1 MRQVGEGLAVLAAV
15 LLVAGAADARTIR
28 VKPGADAA
36 TRLQEA
42 LIEAR
47 PGDRVQLAAGTYRL
61 ATGLSLDVSGVTV
74 AGAGPGKTI
83 LDFSGQEGAGEGL
96 LVTSSNV
103 WVTGLTVRDSKG
115 DGIKSKGS
123 DRISFTD
130 LEVVWSGGPKPTNG
144 AYGVYP
150 VSSTNVL
157 VERVTVRGASDAGI
171 YVGQSRNIIVRHSVA
186 EQNVAG
192 IEIENSMNA
201 DVHDNE
207 VRHNTGGILV
217 FDLPNLPQMGGHST
231 RIFRNKVVNN
241 DTPNFAPEGNIVA
254 EVPVGTGI
262 MVMANRNVHVFD
274 NEVDG
279 NASAAFMVIAYTKA
293 FESEGYNPLPRD
305 VVVTG
310 NRVGRNGFAP
320 AFPGGREIAA
330 AVGGTLPPGLWD
342 GVSAWTSAGQAHS
355 EEVRIWFTD
364 VPAISLNLGRTDA
377 GTAAARPAPHASPA
391 VAPVAQPAA
400 VVLPADQ
407 PGAR

>member
-1 MRQVGEGLAVLAAV
+1 MNQILGRMAAV
-15 LLVAGAADARTIR
+15 LLAMGVAGAAEARTIR
-28 VKPGADAA
+28 VKPGADSA
-36 TRLQEA
+36 TRLQAA
-42 LIEAR
+42 LIEAK
-47 PGDRVQLAAGTYRL
+47 PGDRVQLAPGVYALT
-61 ATGLSLDVSGVTV
+61 TGLSLDVNGVTV
-74 AGAGPGKTI
+74 AGAGPGRTI
-83 LDFSGQEGAGEGL
+83 LDFASQEGAGEGL
-96 LVTSSNV
+96 LITSSDV
-103 WVTGLTVRDSKG
+103 WVTGLTIRDTRG
-115 DGIKSKGS
+115 DGVKSKGS

-130 LEVVWSGGPKPTNG
+130 MEVLWSGGPKPTNG

-171 YVGQSRNIIVRHSVA
+171 YVGQSRNIIVRNSVA
-186 EQNVAG
+186 EYNVAG

-201 DVHDNE
+201 DVHDNL

-231 RIFRNKVVNN
+231 RIFANKVLNN
-241 DTPNFAPEGNIVA
+241 DTPNFAPAGNIVA

-262 MVMANRNVHVFD
+262 MVMANRNVHLFA

-279 NASAAFMVIAYTKA
+279 NASAAFMVISYGKP

-305 VVVTG
+305 VVVRD

-342 GVSAWTSAGQAHS
+342 GVTGWTSAGKTHQ
-355 EEVRIWFTD
+355 EPVNIWFKD
-364 VPAISLNLGRTDA
+364 VPAISLNLG
-377 GTAAARPAPHASPA
+377 TAEAPPTAARPGPHAPPTAALVAEPA
-391 VAPVAQPAA
+391 P
-400 VVLPADQ
+400 VVLPAGQ
-407 PGAR
+407 PGVR